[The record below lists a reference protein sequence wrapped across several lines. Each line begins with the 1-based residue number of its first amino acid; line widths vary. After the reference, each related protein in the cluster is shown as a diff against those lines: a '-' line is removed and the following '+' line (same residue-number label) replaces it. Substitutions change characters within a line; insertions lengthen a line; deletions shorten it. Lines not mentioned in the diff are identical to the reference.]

1 MKTHTR
7 LLLSGVL
14 LLALALGMAS
24 CGPGAPAGPVATTAP
39 AETQAPATPAE
50 TQAPAAPVL
59 EIVGPAQGLSLT
71 MEDLLALPATQGYA
85 GIKSSTGKITPPLV
99 FTGVALKDL
108 SAVAGGMDE
117 TTGFNVVAEDGYSIT
132 FSYDQIH
139 SGTFIAYDPATG
151 EELKSPVELTA
162 ILAYAVDGHP
172 LDAKQDGTLRLAI
185 VSDTMNQVS
194 DGHWSVKWVN
204 RLEVK
209 SLGAEWALKA
219 HGAVAEDI
227 DRASIESCGAPQCHG
242 ASWTDDKAQEWVGV
256 PLWLLIGA
264 VDDAITH
271 EGPAFNDSLVQ
282 SNYGIDVI
290 ASDGYTITLDAARV
304 ARNNNIL
311 LAYKVNENPL
321 IDKYFPLRLVG
332 ADLAKNEMVGGVVE
346 LAVGLEPLP
355 PTPEAAS
362 ASVEGALVVTGLVN
376 QPLGFMESNLR
387 ALQVLQ
393 ITAEHPKKGP
403 TDYEGVSLN
412 ALLDLAGAQE
422 GAATLAITASD
433 GYIAEVSL
441 DEVRTCTDCLV
452 AFTEEA
458 DVFSMVMPGLP
469 SGAWVKGVVSLEVK

>member
-1 MKTHTR
+1 MKPHTR

-108 SAVAGGMDE
+108 SAVVGGMDE

-185 VSDTMNQVS
+185 ISADEPGHRRALVGQVGQPVGGQEPRCRVGTEGAWGGGG
-194 DGHWSVKWVN
+194 GHRPRQHRVRAGRRSAMAPAGRMTRPRSGSGYRCGCWSGRWMTPSPTKG
-204 RLEVK
+204 RR
-209 SLGAEWALKA
+209 SMM
-219 HGAVAEDI
+219 
-227 DRASIESCGAPQCHG
+227 
-242 ASWTDDKAQEWVGV
+242 
-256 PLWLLIGA
+256 
-264 VDDAITH
+264 
-271 EGPAFNDSLVQ
+271 SLVQ

-311 LAYKVNENPL
+311 LAYKVNGT
-321 IDKYFPLRLVG
+321 R
-332 ADLAKNEMVGGVVE
+332 
-346 LAVGLEPLP
+346 
-355 PTPEAAS
+355 
-362 ASVEGALVVTGLVN
+362 
-376 QPLGFMESNLR
+376 
-387 ALQVLQ
+387 
-393 ITAEHPKKGP
+393 
-403 TDYEGVSLN
+403 
-412 ALLDLAGAQE
+412 
-422 GAATLAITASD
+422 
-433 GYIAEVSL
+433 
-441 DEVRTCTDCLV
+441 
-452 AFTEEA
+452 
-458 DVFSMVMPGLP
+458 
-469 SGAWVKGVVSLEVK
+469 